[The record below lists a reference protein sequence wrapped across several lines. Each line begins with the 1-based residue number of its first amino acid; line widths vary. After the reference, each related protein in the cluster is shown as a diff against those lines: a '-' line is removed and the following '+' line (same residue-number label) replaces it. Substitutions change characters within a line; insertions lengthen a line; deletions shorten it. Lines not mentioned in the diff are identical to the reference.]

1 MTDSTPP
8 EKTIQATSA
17 SYLILPAWILALT
30 AMCALMEQAA
40 SLFLWIAC
48 SFCLLTLLDPGFQLL
63 RKRVPKSLAAM
74 ALVLAALMIALVFV
88 YLMVHF
94 SAQMI
99 ADLESSKKL
108 FIQYYRSLRQTWE
121 GWMQVFSPPGHQTAV
136 HAPAPAAT
144 PPTLASSPQ
153 PEASAIVPPVV
164 PVAAA
169 PVTANGGAP
178 FGTEFA
184 STVARG
190 VGSFVGILVYAF
202 LCPVLTFFMMTER
215 DHVGR
220 VFQKAMRRPE
230 RGPEMWQRIVV
241 AIRAYFVGNLVLG
254 IVSFPILVGLF
265 FAFKVPSPI
274 TLAALASVFNL
285 IPFLGAVLSGL
296 LPAVSLLSS
305 GAHLGTVI
313 ALYGLCAAFHMIL
326 ANFVTPKVLGQRLNV
341 NATTSTL
348 ALVIFGELLG
358 GVGLLLAI
366 PLVATVK
373 IIFETSDMWWL
384 RWIASIMDEKPRP

>member
-1 MTDSTPP
+1 M
-8 EKTIQATSA
+8 I
-17 SYLILPAWILALT
+17 
-30 AMCALMEQAA
+30 
-40 SLFLWIAC
+40 
-48 SFCLLTLLDPGFQLL
+48 
-63 RKRVPKSLAAM
+63 
-74 ALVLAALMIALVFV
+74 LVLIALVIAMVFV
-88 YLMVHF
+88 YFMVHF

-99 ADLESSKKL
+99 ADLENSKKL
-108 FIQYYRSLRQTWE
+108 FVHYYKSVRQTWE
-121 GWMQVFSPPGHQTAV
+121 GWMQVFSPPSHAPNHAASTQTALPTA
-136 HAPAPAAT
+136 APSPAAT
-144 PPTLASSPQ
+144 PTAGGADSLAQAGSSAQ
-153 PEASAIVPPVV
+153 QASPAATPAAVATP
-164 PVAAA
+164 AAA
-169 PVTANGGAP
+169 PAAAPTSGGSAP
-178 FGTEFA
+178 FGSEFA

-190 VGSFVGILVYAF
+190 VGSFVGVLVYTF
-202 LCPVLTFFMMTER
+202 LVPVLTFFMMTER
-215 DHVGR
+215 NHMGR
-220 VFQKAMRRPE
+220 VFQKAMSRPE
-230 RGPEMWQRIVV
+230 KGPEMWSRIVI

-296 LPAVSLLSS
+296 LPSVSLLSS
-305 GAHLGTVI
+305 GAHIGTVI

-348 ALVIFGELLG
+348 ALVIMGELCG

-373 IIFETSDMWWL
+373 ILFETSEMWWL
-384 RWIASIMDEKPRP
+384 RWIASVMDEKARPEAAEPAKAPTV